1 MKILLKQAKIIDP
14 SSSFNNEQKDI
25 LIEKGQIVEIKDQI
39 KEDKKYTIIQSS
51 DLHVSK
57 GWIDLKAHFC
67 DPGQEY
73 KETLESGLEKAAKG
87 GFTRVGVL
95 PSTTPVM
102 DQRISID
109 SLYRKAAKNLTGVI
123 PMGCLSKQMEGKE
136 LAELYDMQI
145 AGAALFTD
153 DRLSTDAA
161 VLSNALMY
169 AQNFEGKIVVSLGNS
184 SLSKNIQ
191 VNEGEASLKTG
202 LKGDPII
209 SEIIE
214 IERHLRVLEYSGG
227 SLHIS
232 GVSTKHGATL
242 IAKAKKKGLSV
253 TAEAHVMNLC
263 FDESEVLE
271 FNTRFK
277 TLPPL
282 RNKKDTK
289 SLVKLLSE
297 GAIDCV
303 VSNHRPTDED
313 EKEVDFE
320 NATFGA
326 PHVQTLFSAMNTNTQ
341 LKLNELISILSD
353 RPANIIGITTR
364 PIEKN
369 SVADITIF
377 DPNENFDASTL
388 SSKDKKYSPFDLS
401 KLKGKVIGVVRDGK
415 FNMN

>member
-109 SLYRKAAKNLTGVI
+109 SLHRKAAKSLTGVI

-232 GVSTKHGATL
+232 GVSTQHGATL

-289 SLVKLLSE
+289 SLVKSLSE

>member
-232 GVSTKHGATL
+232 GVSTQHGATL

-289 SLVKLLSE
+289 SLVKSLSE